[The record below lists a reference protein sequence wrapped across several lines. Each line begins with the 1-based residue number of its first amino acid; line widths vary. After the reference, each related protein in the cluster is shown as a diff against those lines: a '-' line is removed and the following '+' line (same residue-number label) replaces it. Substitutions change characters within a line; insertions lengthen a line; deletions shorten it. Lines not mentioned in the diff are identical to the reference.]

1 MLINRYTEEMD
12 HRKSDFFVAC
22 DYEGGKVPDETQRV
36 LTLTQKE
43 CLQPKERQPM
53 DRIPF
58 VITYNT
64 HATLI
69 VEVSSIKERLAIIFN
84 KAPLVAC
91 REEHQRVSE
100 TDL

>member
-1 MLINRYTEEMD
+1 M
-12 HRKSDFFVAC
+12 
-22 DYEGGKVPDETQRV
+22 QRV

-43 CLQPKERQPM
+43 CLQTKERQPM

-69 VEVSSIKERLAIIFN
+69 VEVAKHNWKFLQS
-84 KAPLVAC
+84 
-91 REEHQRVSE
+91 
-100 TDL
+100 

>member
-12 HRKSDFFVAC
+12 NRKFRFFVAC
-22 DYEGGKVPDETQRV
+22 DYEGGKVQDEMQRV

-58 VITYNT
+58 VIPYNT

-69 VEVSSIKERLAIIFN
+69 VEDAKPNWNFLRSKN
-84 KAPLVAC
+84 
-91 REEHQRVSE
+91 
-100 TDL
+100 D